1 MALVHFG
8 LYRDLFIRY
17 LREQYVIAEVF
28 LMNSNQPPGTP
39 DLTGVRVVE
48 VGGDFVVFSQAG
60 SAGAGL
66 YVVPLDKI
74 LLVEL

>member
-1 MALVHFG
+1 MSVHFG
-8 LYRDLFIRY
+8 IYRDLFIRY

-28 LMNSNQPPGTP
+28 LLESNQPPGTA

-66 YVVPLDKI
+66 YIVPTNKI
-74 LLVEL
+74 LLIEL

>member
-1 MALVHFG
+1 MSSNFG
-8 LYRDLFIRY
+8 IYRQLFIRY
-17 LREQYVIAEVF
+17 MIEQYVIAEVF
-28 LMNSNQPPGTP
+28 LLDSNQPPGTP

-48 VGGDFVVFSQAG
+48 VAGDFVVFSQAG

-66 YVVPLDKI
+66 YVVPLEKI